1 MRSGMGPFALETTG
15 QLTCLTC
22 TPIRQ
27 CEAVVHA
34 FSTRQGGVSCLPYA
48 SLNLSAGSGDDPRHV
63 QENRRRFS
71 HAVGYDAPDLVA
83 LRQVHGNRVAVLAA
97 GSDPRIVRGTPGD
110 ALLTDRPG
118 VPLAVITADCFPVVL
133 VAPHLPAVGIIHS
146 GRKGTAAG
154 VVPTAVELMCRE
166 FRLRP
171 DAVFGAIG
179 PGIGGCCYEVDAA
192 SAEPFITQYADGDA
206 VHRPSRPGHVYLDL
220 QRVILRQLEAVGV
233 PSSQVWSADL
243 CTACHP
249 QWFYSYRRD
258 GPRSGRMLNV
268 VMIRS
273 TTRDAPR

>member
-1 MRSGMGPFALETTG
+1 MRSEMGHFALETTG
-15 QLTCLTC
+15 QLAFLTC

-27 CEAVVHA
+27 YGAVVHA
-34 FSTRQGGVSCLPYA
+34 FSTRLGGVSSLPYA
-48 SLNLSAGSGDDPRHV
+48 SLNLSVGSGDDPGHI

-71 HAVGYDAPDLVA
+71 RAIGYDAADLVA

-97 GSDPRIVRGTPGD
+97 GRDPRTVRGTPGD
-110 ALLTDRPG
+110 ALITDRPRL
-118 VPLAVITADCFPVVL
+118 PLAVITADCFPVVL

-146 GRKGTAAG
+146 GRKGTAAQ
-154 VVPTAVELMCRE
+154 VVPTAIERMCQE
-166 FRLRP
+166 FRVQP

-192 SAEPFITQYADGDA
+192 SADPFITRYSDEDA
-206 VHRPSRPGHVYLDL
+206 VYRPSRPGHVYLDL
-220 QRVILRQLEAVGV
+220 RRAILRQLEAVGV

-249 QWFYSYRRD
+249 QWFYSYRRE

-268 VMIRS
+268 VMIQP
-273 TTRDAPR
+273 TTGGAPR